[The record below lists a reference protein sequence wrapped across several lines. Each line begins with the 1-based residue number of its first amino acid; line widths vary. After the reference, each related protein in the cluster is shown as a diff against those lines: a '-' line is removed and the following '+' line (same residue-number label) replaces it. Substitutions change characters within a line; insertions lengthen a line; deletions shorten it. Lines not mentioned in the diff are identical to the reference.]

1 MANDCEATKALP
13 SEEMIRFNQLVRGGE
28 TVYSAYTQDEPMPLY
43 DFDRRVSHAT
53 SFVYL

>member
-53 SFVYL
+53 SLVYL